1 MYILS
6 VIGWNLVES
15 NLSFFKQYVYQKMK
29 SISNNLENIILEVFM
44 QKYLIVIMI
53 KRQAIIAKSPII
65 TKHDSID
72 SSLEPIRV
80 QDSVKRRELAEIDRP
95 EIAIG
100 FEHVERFDHPE
111 NE

>member
-1 MYILS
+1 
-6 VIGWNLVES
+6 
-15 NLSFFKQYVYQKMK
+15 
-29 SISNNLENIILEVFM
+29 
-44 QKYLIVIMI
+44 MI

-65 TKHDSID
+65 TKHDD

-80 QDSVKRRELAEIDRP
+80 QDRVKRRELAEIDRP